1 MIVEVEKIVYR
12 DREVEKI
19 VYRDREPPE
28 DEGPIKLAKE
38 IKKVQ
43 RSAAP
48 GVQRSAAPPPQKSGI
63 IEDTFPLVEFT
74 AAPPQKS
81 GIIEDTFPLAE
92 FNQRSAVP
100 RAQRSAAPLP
110 QKKAAAEEI
119 EDTFPLVEFN
129 QRSAAPRAQRSAAPP
144 PQKKE
149 AVTSSQVNHVHSQAC
164 VCIYICHTIVRGRL
178 CIFSKSTYMHTCT
191 TTYAGATG
199 TGAVGVMDQQQL
211 AGCYIHN
218 RTGDHGRSQVHTHIP
233 STNLYNKQSHS
244 CTLSHVSAC
253 ASRMSWCKFLVTF
266 TPLMRGREIERAVDV
281 RFVAEQEV
289 RHAVFC

>member
-1 MIVEVEKIVYR
+1 MASANEYFGCARAVGASTMIV
-12 DREVEKI
+12 EVEKI

-38 IKKVQ
+38 TKKV
-43 RSAAP
+43 
-48 GVQRSAAPPPQKSGI
+48 
-63 IEDTFPLVEFT
+63 
-74 AAPPQKS
+74 
-81 GIIEDTFPLAE
+81 
-92 FNQRSAVP
+92 
-100 RAQRSAAPLP
+100 
-110 QKKAAAEEI
+110 
-119 EDTFPLVEFN
+119 

-253 ASRMSWCKFLVTF
+253 ASRMSW
-266 TPLMRGREIERAVDV
+266 
-281 RFVAEQEV
+281 
-289 RHAVFC
+289 

>member
-1 MIVEVEKIVYR
+1 MASANEYFGCARAVGASTMIVEVEKIVYR

-100 RAQRSAAPLP
+100 RAQRSAAPL
-110 QKKAAAEEI
+110 
-119 EDTFPLVEFN
+119 
-129 QRSAAPRAQRSAAPP
+129 

-253 ASRMSWCKFLVTF
+253 ASRMSW
-266 TPLMRGREIERAVDV
+266 
-281 RFVAEQEV
+281 
-289 RHAVFC
+289 

>member
-1 MIVEVEKIVYR
+1 
-12 DREVEKI
+12 
-19 VYRDREPPE
+19 
-28 DEGPIKLAKE
+28 
-38 IKKVQ
+38 
-43 RSAAP
+43 
-48 GVQRSAAPPPQKSGI
+48 
-63 IEDTFPLVEFT
+63 
-74 AAPPQKS
+74 
-81 GIIEDTFPLAE
+81 
-92 FNQRSAVP
+92 
-100 RAQRSAAPLP
+100 
-110 QKKAAAEEI
+110 
-119 EDTFPLVEFN
+119 
-129 QRSAAPRAQRSAAPP
+129 
-144 PQKKE
+144 
-149 AVTSSQVNHVHSQAC
+149 
-164 VCIYICHTIVRGRL
+164 
-178 CIFSKSTYMHTCT
+178 MHTCT